1 MLRCGF
7 SQKWSNFGYVY
18 KHHYYQ
24 PPNTYSQHS
33 FIHAI
38 SPFHLIFQEFVKDM
52 RMRPLNRHYFVLQT
66 NPGEQ
71 FYLFTSLAAWLVR
84 KTGRDLEPPNEYDDP
99 NSTIAN
105 ILDHVR
111 QMGVSIDFP
120 PSKLKQGFGE
130 QAIYVLDRLSGLYY
144 IIAYLHVR

>member
-1 MLRCGF
+1 
-7 SQKWSNFGYVY
+7 
-18 KHHYYQ
+18 
-24 PPNTYSQHS
+24 
-33 FIHAI
+33 
-38 SPFHLIFQEFVKDM
+38 M

-130 QAIYVLDRLSGLYY
+130 QAIYVLDRLSGLY
-144 IIAYLHVR
+144 IKAHQTLATFWIKK